1 MPTAS
6 IMQAYGRATNNP
18 WIQNRRVKQIS
29 SLPAEY
35 SKDDVA
41 QAIQSPGEHEKML
54 RETHHA
60 LEATAYPM
68 LKIRKV
74 YTDILTYRYYTSPH
88 YITEEDAKAKDFQR
102 EMQLLDKF
110 NHAIDP
116 KATAH
121 KMAGQALQEG
131 KIFYTIRY
139 DVDKSKNK
147 VNYVFPQ
154 QLPSNW
160 VKVIGFNNISGY
172 TVSFNMFYFMQP
184 GTDWTQFGDLFEPYI
199 NDFDAVKEKKKGK
212 IVYASQQWGINMEK
226 LNELRENKTLAGN
239 PDVFEQNGRFAYWV
253 TLPVE
258 RVFVFEIDDTNPFAC
273 SPMTGLYLAMQAI
286 AQYEQVQLEL
296 VQNPLISVMTG
307 EIPYSNDNGA
317 RMDDQYKL
325 SNGGRELFEMLWYQ
339 MLAENNTSGIGLYLA
354 PANNL
359 TLHQLTEAPSATQI
373 STNGYAYTVE
383 KSGLAG
389 LIPISDNPRAGTV
402 NISIQIEARYCLRIY
417 QQFEKMMN
425 FLYSQ
430 LNLKYQWRFHMF
442 GDIYNDEKM
451 RAEMQKAMTL
461 GLLPDLYMY
470 NALLDRSLL
479 DDMSMS
485 AAIKASGILDQR
497 LPLISSY
504 TAKSGNPTIPP
515 TDKKGGREKVEVID
529 VESEGTED
537 FKDAE

>member
-139 DVDKSKNK
+139 DVDKPRNK

-184 GTDWTQFGDLFEPYI
+184 GTDWKRFGDLFEPYI

-258 RVFVFEIDDTNPFAC
+258 RVFVFEIDDTKPFAC

-307 EIPYSNDNGA
+307 EIPYSNDSGA
-317 RMDDQYKL
+317 RLDDQYKL